1 MLPWTQNIPECA
13 AAQEY
18 GWKEEG
24 GTNSLTS
31 EAPLELEAEKPVG
44 NEQGVRVRSSEKI
57 QHQKWS
63 HGDL

>member
-1 MLPWTQNIPECA
+1 MLPWTQNIPELTA

-18 GWKEEG
+18 WLG
-24 GTNSLTS
+24 GRRGEPRGLAS

-57 QHQKWS
+57 QH
-63 HGDL
+63 